1 MYHKKKESLLVI
13 VNQLTIVNYCTYF
26 VCSYILSL
34 YLYIFVYTMYMKYSI
49 MHILSKLESKTGSSQ
64 NQNHLILVTLTVHMV
79 VGARWDGM
87 V

>member
-1 MYHKKKESLLVI
+1 
-13 VNQLTIVNYCTYF
+13 
-26 VCSYILSL
+26 
-34 YLYIFVYTMYMKYSI
+34 MYMKYSI